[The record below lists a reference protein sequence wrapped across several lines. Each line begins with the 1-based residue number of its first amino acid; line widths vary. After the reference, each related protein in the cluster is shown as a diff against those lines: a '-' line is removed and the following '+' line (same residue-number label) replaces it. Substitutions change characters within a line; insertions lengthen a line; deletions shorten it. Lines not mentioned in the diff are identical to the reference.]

1 MINSL
6 LDQQSLSRSVCLIF
20 PIHFLVITRSLV
32 EINLQSSEGSAC
44 TCVVTEFRHVDDNH
58 TGPFTIEA
66 EFMSSEEMKD
76 LLGELLTIFRQ
87 SRVIRFRLELNTQD
101 QNKCEAQAEK
111 AWETL
116 HSLFSDQPGLTIE
129 HLSEDYEGA
138 HSSLLAQLERWASAG
153 LAHRPGGLDATEYS
167 VIAGDIEEC
176 RDTLDMLTGSNS
188 PEGRPAFWPFIK
200 LIRFVSFPRNKY
212 HF

>member
-1 MINSL
+1 M
-6 LDQQSLSRSVCLIF
+6 
-20 PIHFLVITRSLV
+20 
-32 EINLQSSEGSAC
+32 AC

-66 EFMSSEEMKD
+66 DFMTSEEMKD

-87 SRVIRFRLELNTQD
+87 FYVTRFCLELKSHEEQI
-101 QNKCEAQAEK
+101 KCKSQAEK
-111 AWETL
+111 AWETFR
-116 HSLFSDQPGLTIE
+116 SLFNDQPGLTME

-167 VIAGDIEEC
+167 VIAGDIEQC
-176 RDTLDMLTGSNS
+176 RDVLDMLTGSNAR
-188 PEGRPAFWPFIK
+188 EGKPALWPFIK
-200 LIRFVSFPRNKY
+200 LIRFVNCPRNQY
-212 HF
+212 YF